1 MQFEEATWY
10 SERLGRDMNIKV
22 YGHYGYPFV
31 AFPCQ
36 DGQSDDLAI
45 NGMIDVL
52 EPYIES
58 GKIKLYC
65 LDGVDEESISSK
77 SWDKAHCAYILEQY
91 HQYFINEALP
101 FIYDKQGGYCEP
113 MLFGMSAGASHAA
126 NNFFRRP
133 ELFAGFISLS
143 GKFDLSSF
151 FEGYMNS
158 DVYNNSPVDY
168 LRNMPWDH
176 PYIDIYNQKTMICCV
191 GRGRFEHLVLDSN
204 YELARIA
211 EEKGIHI
218 DFNFWDEN
226 SVHDWESWH
235 YQMPYFL
242 DKIL

>member
-1 MQFEEATWY
+1 MKFEEATWY
-10 SERLGRDMNIKV
+10 SERLGRDMNIKI
-22 YGHYGYPFV
+22 YGHYGEPFIG
-31 AFPCQ
+31 FPCQ
-36 DGQSDDLAI
+36 NGQSDDLEG
-45 NGMIDVL
+45 NGMIKAL
-52 EPYIES
+52 EPFIEA
-58 GKIKLYC
+58 GKIKVYC
-65 LDGVDEESISSK
+65 LDGVDEETISSS

-91 HQYFINEALP
+91 HQYIVNEALP

-126 NNFFRRP
+126 NQFFRRP
-133 ELFAGFISLS
+133 ELYSGFIALS
-143 GKFDLSSF
+143 GKYDLSLF
-151 FEGYMNS
+151 FGGYMN
-158 DVYNNSPVDY
+158 DDIYNNSPIDY
-168 LRNMPWDH
+168 LRNMPNDH
-176 PYIDIYNQKTMICCV
+176 PYIDIYNQKCMIVCV

-235 YQMPYFL
+235 YQMSYFL

>member
-1 MQFEEATWY
+1 MKFEEATWY

-22 YGHYGYPFV
+22 YGHYGHPFIG
-31 AFPCQ
+31 FPCQ
-36 DGQSDDLAI
+36 DGQSDDLEH

-52 EPYIES
+52 APYIEA
-58 GKIKLYC
+58 GKIKVYC

-91 HQYFINEALP
+91 HQYLINEALP

-133 ELFAGFISLS
+133 ELFAGFIALS
-143 GKFDLSSF
+143 GKYDFSTFFD
-151 FEGYMNS
+151 GYMND
-158 DVYNNSPVDY
+158 DVYNNSPCDY

-176 PYIDIYNQKTMICCV
+176 PYINIYNSKTMIICV
-191 GRGRFEHLVLDSN
+191 GQGRFEHLVLDSN

-226 SVHDWESWH
+226 SVHDWESWF